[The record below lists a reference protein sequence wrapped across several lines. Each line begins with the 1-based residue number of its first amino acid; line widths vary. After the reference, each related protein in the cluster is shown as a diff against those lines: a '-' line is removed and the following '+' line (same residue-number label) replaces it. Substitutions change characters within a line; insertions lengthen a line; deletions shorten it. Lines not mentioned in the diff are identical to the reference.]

1 MKSDPGSHSGVRGEV
16 LVLGYTIHFSEV
28 SPYLPL
34 LLKGLLLSIAI
45 TVLSTL
51 IGTLAGLFSALA
63 SLSSYKAART
73 TANAYVETFR
83 NTPLLVQ
90 MYLIYFGL
98 GQLGVQI
105 HPIAAAIIAMTLNT
119 GAYTTVIFQAGIQAV
134 DIGQEEG
141 GLVLGMTYSQ
151 TFRHVIL
158 PQAFRIVFPPLVNQ
172 AISLFLFSAVAS
184 TITVPELT
192 YQTMFVDSV
201 TWRTFEV
208 FIVTTCLYFACT
220 FLVSVLSDL
229 YERTRPAR

>member
-1 MKSDPGSHSGVRGEV
+1 
-16 LVLGYTIHFSEV
+16 LGYTIHFSEV
-28 SPYLPL
+28 FPYLPL
-34 LLKGLLLSIAI
+34 LLKGLLLSVAI
-45 TVLSTL
+45 TVVSTL

-63 SLSSYKAART
+63 SLSHYLIARKI
-73 TANAYVETFR
+73 ANTYVEIFR

-98 GQLGVQI
+98 GQFGVQI
-105 HPIAAAIIAMTLNT
+105 NPIPAAIIAMTLNT

-134 DIGQEEG
+134 DVGQKEG
-141 GLVLGMTYSQ
+141 GLVLGMTYPQ

-158 PQAFRIVFPPLVNQ
+158 PQAFRIIFPPLVNQ

-201 TWRTFEV
+201 TWRTFEI
-208 FIVTTCLYFACT
+208 FIVTTCLYFGCT
-220 FLVSVLSDL
+220 FIVSVLADL
-229 YERTRPAR
+229 YERTGPAR

>member
-1 MKSDPGSHSGVRGEV
+1 M
-16 LVLGYTIHFSEV
+16 GYTIHFTEV
-28 SPYLPL
+28 FPYLPL
-34 LLKGLLLSIAI
+34 LLKGLLLSVAI
-45 TVLSTL
+45 TVVSTL

-63 SLSSYKAART
+63 SLSHYLIARK
-73 TANAYVETFR
+73 TANTYVEIFR

-98 GQLGVQI
+98 GQFGVQI
-105 HPIAAAIIAMTLNT
+105 NPIPAAIVAMTLNT

-134 DIGQEEG
+134 DVGQKEG
-141 GLVLGMTYSQ
+141 GLVLGMTYPQ

-158 PQAFRIVFPPLVNQ
+158 PQAFRIIFPPLVNQ

-192 YQTMFVDSV
+192 HQAMFVDSV

-220 FLVSVLSDL
+220 FLVSILSDL

>member
-1 MKSDPGSHSGVRGEV
+1 MKSDSGIPIGARGEV
-16 LVLGYTIHFSEV
+16 IILGYTIHFSEV
-28 SPYLPL
+28 FPYLPL
-34 LLKGLLLSIAI
+34 LLKGLLISIAI
-45 TVLSTL
+45 TIAGTL
-51 IGTLAGLFSALA
+51 IGTLVGLFSALA
-63 SLSSYKAART
+63 SLSSYKATRT
-73 TANAYVETFR
+73 AANAYVETFR

-90 MYLIYFGL
+90 MFLIYFGL
-98 GQLGVQI
+98 GQFGVHI
-105 HPIAAAIIAMTLNT
+105 PPTLAAIVAMTLNT

-134 DIGQEEG
+134 DIGQKEG
-141 GLVLGMTYSQ
+141 GLVLGMTNSQ

-158 PQAFRIVFPPLVNQ
+158 PQAFRVVFAPLVNQ

-192 YQTMFVDSV
+192 YQTLFVDSV

-220 FLVSVLSDL
+220 FLVSVLADL

>member
-1 MKSDPGSHSGVRGEV
+1 M
-16 LVLGYTIHFSEV
+16 GYTIHFSEV
-28 SPYLPL
+28 FPYLPL
-34 LLKGLLLSIAI
+34 LLKGLLLSVAI
-45 TVLSTL
+45 TVVSTL
-51 IGTLAGLFSALA
+51 IGTFLGLFSALA
-63 SLSSYKAART
+63 NLSSRKVART
-73 TANAYVETFR
+73 IANAYVEAFR

-98 GQLGVQI
+98 GQFGIQI
-105 HPIAAAIIAMTLNT
+105 PAVPAAILAMTLNT
-119 GAYTTVIFQAGIQAV
+119 GAYTTVIFQTGIQAV
-134 DIGQEEG
+134 DVGQKEG
-141 GLVLGMTYSQ
+141 GLVLGMTYRQ

-158 PQAFRIVFPPLVNQ
+158 PQAFRIIFPPLVNQ

-192 YQTMFVDSV
+192 HQAMFVDSV

-208 FIVTTCLYFACT
+208 FVVTTCLYFACT

>member
-1 MKSDPGSHSGVRGEV
+1 
-16 LVLGYTIHFSEV
+16 
-28 SPYLPL
+28 
-34 LLKGLLLSIAI
+34 
-45 TVLSTL
+45 
-51 IGTLAGLFSALA
+51 
-63 SLSSYKAART
+63 
-73 TANAYVETFR
+73 
-83 NTPLLVQ
+83 

-98 GQLGVQI
+98 GQFGVHI
-105 HPIAAAIIAMTLNT
+105 EPIPAAILAMTLNT

-134 DIGQEEG
+134 DIGQKEG
-141 GLVLGMTYSQ
+141 GLVLGMTYPQ

-158 PQAFRIVFPPLVNQ
+158 PQAFRIIFPPLVNQ

-192 YQTMFVDSV
+192 HQAMFVDSV

-208 FIVTTCLYFACT
+208 FMVTTCLYFACT